1 MCFHVLLTI
10 DICLESLLTVG
21 TQKRPLDLQNIIR
34 IKSLPS
40 LRRLQKCQYMVGET
54 NEIPLHY
61 CYSGKVKRW
70 WVDKPVAVNGGVG
83 VPHIV
88 GEDSSLCQL
97 GDNLLWF

>member
-1 MCFHVLLTI
+1 
-10 DICLESLLTVG
+10 
-21 TQKRPLDLQNIIR
+21 
-34 IKSLPS
+34 
-40 LRRLQKCQYMVGET
+40 MVGET

-97 GDNLLWF
+97 GDNLLWFSDKDQVSLFTFTENNVKSET